1 MSFFAAKRGPR
12 GARLHTAA
20 LYNPSGVS
28 TGPLAVLGQLPS
40 GVQTVEFGVRP
51 RRRPQLRGFFYPLGE
66 ILGRAFPLL
75 RL

>member
-28 TGPLAVLGQLPS
+28 TGPLAVLGKVDYCPAAKK
-40 GVQTVEFGVRP
+40 VVEVP
-51 RRRPQLRGFFYPLGE
+51 AASVIRGL
-66 ILGRAFPLL
+66 
-75 RL
+75 